1 MNDYLSVFERHEKK
15 YLISSQQWNEVL
27 KEIEAYMQL
36 DDYGKH
42 LITNVYYDTTNWYLI
57 RHSMSK
63 PIYKEKVRLRS
74 YGVPNETDPV
84 YLEIKKKFDGVVYK
98 RRTDMRLK
106 DAERFLGH
114 QPFLESVQNK
124 QMIREFESV
133 LSFYPDL
140 KPAMY
145 ISYERLAYFG
155 KQNKSVRITFDQ
167 NILYRTTDLSLAA
180 GSYGKLILPRNYVL
194 MEIKICG
201 AMPVWLARILSEKH
215 IYPAKFSK
223 YANAY
228 QDYLKQQAMETNK
241 TLIEKEVMT
250 K

>member
-15 YLISSQQWNEVL
+15 YLITSSQWNEVL
-27 KEIEAYMQL
+27 QELEPYMQM

-42 LITNVYYDTTNWYLI
+42 LISNVYYDTKNWYLI

-63 PIYKEKVRLRS
+63 PVYKEKIRLRS
-74 YGVPNETDPV
+74 YGVPIETERV

-98 RRTDMRLK
+98 RRTGMRLK

-114 QPFLESVQNK
+114 QLFLESTQNK
-124 QMIREFESV
+124 QMIHEFESV
-133 LSFYPDL
+133 LAFYPDL

-155 KQNKSVRITFDQ
+155 KQDKSVRITFDQ
-167 NILYRTTDLSLAA
+167 TILYRTSDLSLAA
-180 GSYGKLILPRNYVL
+180 GSYGTPLLPRDHVL

-201 AMPVWLARILSEKH
+201 AMPVWLARILSEKQ

-223 YANAY
+223 YANGY
-228 QDYLKQQAMETNK
+228 QDYLRQQASESTNIK
-241 TLIEKEVMT
+241 KEKEAYT
-250 K
+250 R

>member
-15 YLISSQQWNEVL
+15 YLITFNQWDEL
-27 KEIEAYMQL
+27 LRELEPYMQL
-36 DDYGKH
+36 DEHGRH
-42 LITNVYYDTTNWYLI
+42 LITNVYYDTEKWYLI

-74 YGVPNETDPV
+74 YGVPAITDQT

-98 RRTDMRLK
+98 RRTAMRLK
-106 DAERFLGH
+106 DAERFLEH
-114 QPFLESVQNK
+114 QPFLEAPQNK
-124 QMIREFESV
+124 QMMREFESV
-133 LSFYPDL
+133 LDFYPDL

-145 ISYERLAYFG
+145 ISYERMAYFG
-155 KQNKSVRITFDQ
+155 KQDKSVRITFEQ
-167 NILYRTTDLSLAA
+167 NILYRITNLSLAA
-180 GSYGKLILPRNYVL
+180 GSYGKSILPSNQVL

-201 AMPVWLARILSEKH
+201 AMPVWLAHILSEKH

-228 QDYLKQQAMETNK
+228 QDYLKQQAIKMNNRT
-241 TLIEKEVMT
+241 IEKEVMT

>member
-1 MNDYLSVFERHEKK
+1 
-15 YLISSQQWNEVL
+15 
-27 KEIEAYMQL
+27 
-36 DDYGKH
+36 
-42 LITNVYYDTTNWYLI
+42 
-57 RHSMSK
+57 
-63 PIYKEKVRLRS
+63 KVRLRS